1 MSSHC
6 TKTRSPRTQE
16 CFTRFSATP
25 AQLSMATLM
34 PASRVREWQLRRWP
48 MSKPKRKS
56 NIAKATESA
65 VAFGPQHIELIRDR
79 LGEIQGKIYLAANLA
94 YLIAPNSEEDIEMHT
109 ALR

>member
-1 MSSHC
+1 
-6 TKTRSPRTQE
+6 
-16 CFTRFSATP
+16 
-25 AQLSMATLM
+25 
-34 PASRVREWQLRRWP
+34 

-94 YLIAPNSEEDIEMHT
+94 HLIAPDSEEDIEMHT
-109 ALR
+109 VLCHISDFLQNVASDLDSNWVLSNTERAAEVANG